1 MTVVFKQDQSQTNT
15 MGIMKNKWSGKSL
28 PLRKRLEKMK
38 KQELIKLCTELDLA
52 SFGSKAE
59 LVKQIKVCIDKSES
73 NSSKDSKLNG
83 ENNFA
88 VNVIENK
95 KELGENEDDSYDL
108 QFFKA
113 TDNKIT
119 FIDDPTEDKNTC
131 GVRIFLPA
139 NSGEGEERSSTKIKK
154 ILWSH
159 PDVHYR

>member
-1 MTVVFKQDQSQTNT
+1 
-15 MGIMKNKWSGKSL
+15 
-28 PLRKRLEKMK
+28 MK

-88 VNVIENK
+88 VLEDK

-119 FIDDPTEDKNTC
+119 FIDGPTEDKNTC
-131 GVRIFLPA
+131 GAWIFLPA

-154 ILWSH
+154 ILRSH